1 MVAMS
6 ERGTAI
12 PDDKTIKETIEAMRS
27 NGINVIFVEN
37 GKEALE
43 RIKGIIPRG
52 AEVMMGGSVTLEQI
66 GFKEYLKSGDHGW
79 KNLYE
84 EIQKEG
90 DDLKRQELRRRA
102 VIAEYFS
109 GGALTPSLGRA
120 SSSPATCLAQG
131 SAPTL
136 CCQEP
141 HPRSRR
147 SEDNGGPRR
156 GHEAGK
162 GALFSTD

>member
-109 GGALTPSLGRA
+109 GGR
-120 SSSPATCLAQG
+120 
-131 SAPTL
+131 
-136 CCQEP
+136 
-141 HPRSRR
+141 
-147 SEDNGGPRR
+147 
-156 GHEAGK
+156 
-162 GALFSTD
+162 